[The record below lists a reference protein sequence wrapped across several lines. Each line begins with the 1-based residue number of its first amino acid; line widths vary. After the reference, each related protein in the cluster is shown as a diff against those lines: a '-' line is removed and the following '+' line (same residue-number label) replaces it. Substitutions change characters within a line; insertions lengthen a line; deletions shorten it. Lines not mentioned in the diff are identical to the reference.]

1 MNAKRVVSGLLL
13 LFVAVSLV
21 VLGVKQLHSTPP
33 TAEADG
39 IVAYYFHGKT
49 RCATCQRIESQAQ
62 EAVEEGF
69 AQELRQGQLQ
79 WRIVNY
85 DEPGN
90 EHFAKEYNLAAP
102 IVVFSEIRDGKQVR
116 RLDVPEV
123 WQLVDDKP
131 AFIAH
136 VQGQLRAFLASTA
149 Q

>member
-1 MNAKRVVSGLLL
+1 MNTKNILSGLLL

-21 VLGVKQLHSTPP
+21 VLGRKQLRSTPP
-33 TAEADG
+33 TAESDG
-39 IVAYYFHGKT
+39 VVAYYFHGKA
-49 RCATCQRIESQAQ
+49 RCPTCQRIESQAR
-62 EAVEEGF
+62 EAVEGGF
-69 AQELRQGQLQ
+69 AAELQQGKLQ
-79 WRIVNY
+79 WRVVNY

-102 IVVFSEIRDGKQVR
+102 IVVFSEIRGGTQVR
-116 RLDVPEV
+116 WVDVPEV

-136 VQGQLRAFLASTA
+136 VQGQLRAFLDSPA

>member
-1 MNAKRVVSGLLL
+1 MNTKRVISGLLL
-13 LFVAVSLV
+13 LFVAASLV
-21 VLGVKQLHSTPP
+21 VLGVKQLQSTPP

-49 RCATCQRIESQAQ
+49 RCPTCQRIESQAQ
-62 EAVEEGF
+62 EAVEGGF
-69 AQELRQGQLQ
+69 ARELQQGKLQ

-85 DEPGN
+85 EEPGN
-90 EHFAKEYNLAAP
+90 EHFRKEYNLAAP
-102 IVVFSEIRDGKQVR
+102 IVVFSEIRDGQHVR
-116 RLDVPEV
+116 SMDVPEV

-136 VQGQLRAFLASTA
+136 VREQLRAFLDSPA